1 MSSHWKTILATVAV
15 AGSCVSCG
23 AAPGS
28 DEFTVG
34 DEELSGGETIGTT
47 SEAAVVGCAATV
59 VSSESHSGWLSY
71 ASPTSIFIDRL
82 EYRIKNPSGTDCV
95 TMSITFQLKD
105 DIYGTVIRQGSL
117 TTSLRAGNSRTVY
130 WDRDYEST
138 TYWVN
143 AALLRNGSLIKQTY
157 VPGYFIDTGQY

>member
-1 MSSHWKTILATVAV
+1 MSSQWKNILATVAV
-15 AGSCVSCG
+15 AGFSVGCG

-34 DEELSGGETIGTT
+34 D
-47 SEAAVVGCAATV
+47 

-82 EYRIKNPSGTDCV
+82 EYRIKNPSGSDCV

-105 DIYGTVIRQGSL
+105 DIYGNVIRQGSL
-117 TTSLRAGNSRTVY
+117 TTSLRAGYSRTVY

-157 VPGYFIDTGQY
+157 VPGYFIETGQY